1 MLAVRQIAD
10 CFLAQAKEEWGQ
22 RQGHPKLQKLCY
34 CEQGF
39 CLAFRREPR
48 FREQL
53 RAWAK
58 GPVVREL
65 RDDHRHARGP
75 LPAPED
81 CDAGALEPEKRRFL
95 DIVLERFVEYS
106 GAELSR
112 FTHKEAP
119 WQDAYER
126 LKHGKS
132 DVITHESLIEWFSPW
147 PAELDTDEVQPPPSE
162 GPGRLAPAN
171 AQGSG
176 E

>member
-1 MLAVRQIAD
+1 MLAVLQVAD

-34 CEQGF
+34 CAQGF
-39 CLAFRREPR
+39 HLAFRREPL

-65 RDDHRHARGP
+65 RDDHHHARGP

-81 CDAGALEPEKRRFL
+81 YDARALAPKERRFL

-106 GAELSR
+106 GTELSR

-119 WQDAYER
+119 WQGTYER
-126 LKHGKS
+126 LKHSKS
-132 DVITHESLIEWFSPW
+132 DVITHKSLIERFSPW
-147 PAELDTDEVQPPPSE
+147 PAELDTDEAQPPPSE
-162 GPGRLAPAN
+162 EQVRRTPTN